1 MDLWLRLSNA
11 CSNVVEAS
19 ERSPAQKASQLRRF
33 EKDTKSSVGP
43 LARELLG
50 NMGHSVTHDTWDVD
64 IDDACLEQDVDDT
77 SCFSCTVKVAWSR
90 EKASGS
96 VCAPVTFPLSAS
108 ANFPLAHESS
118 PRTSGPSSKRTVSVM
133 STSPERVDGARGKRR
148 QAVSDDGGSESAL
161 LYTESLDES
170 GSAVRSPRDAQT
182 LAPKSRKDTF
192 SWLITAAY
200 RHCTASILK
209 EKLHSEHSA
218 LLEHLRSDLS
228 DHPAAAAAEL
238 EDETIYKNWA
248 RLSSSSHLVHR
259 ESAKKTI
266 RIQRYS
272 LEKAFGRDISGV
284 TIIAKRSGKWEKHTV
299 DGQLRY
305 EWINCAFEVSV
316 TGGKQLPA
324 DWESRFR
331 KPFQV
336 HMDPYQYEQLIT
348 PLRDLPDGRRRRA
361 TKGKRRQEE
370 PGAFEEDDE
379 D

>member
-1 MDLWLRLSNA
+1 M
-11 CSNVVEAS
+11 VEAS
-19 ERSPAQKASQLRRF
+19 ERSPAQKAAQLRRF

-77 SCFSCTVKVAWSR
+77 CCFSCTVKVAWSR

-108 ANFPLAHESS
+108 SNFPLAHESS
-118 PRTSGPSSKRTVSVM
+118 PRTSGPSSKQTVSVM
-133 STSPERVDGARGKRR
+133 STSPERFDGTHGKRR
-148 QAVSDDGGSESAL
+148 QVVLDDGGSGSAL

-228 DHPAAAAAEL
+228 DHPAAASAEL

-248 RLSSSSHLVHR
+248 RFSSSSHLVHR